1 MTPQTWAE
9 SLTKQFD
16 AIKGAQKYKQ
26 LAEQL
31 GTDTKTVCAQMAL
44 AQKIIHDAA
53 ELEEAEAV
61 VNAWTEKIN
70 YLQGI
75 KTTSKEGLF
84 VTTTIVSGGVS
95 LSALSTCV
103 STLGEA
109 GVVVVGG
116 ADCIVDV
123 ATTGSTIILGEN
135 HQVTVG
141 LNDVKDKLAPVTAVT
156 GLLTF
161 EPAKLGSVTEKTGE
175 QLSYIGDSLADL
187 FYKGKILG
195 IKVVHEKNGKTISAQ
210 VMEAAG
216 QDVASLEAVLKAAG
230 FSAPGNN
237 KSIAKLLSGYE
248 IDPVDSMAIL
258 DALASQMAV
267 TISGVTDTSQGQN
280 ADDAQTTEENDSDAA
295 VDVSGTYEGTSQVS
309 SLDADGN
316 ILETQEPK
324 PFTFVIK
331 VNGAKATFYRVG
343 YEDSAIELNYD
354 SQTGVASFDQDN
366 TKMEFVFDREA
377 SPLAVKA
384 FAQSISA
391 DGGMMFEYL
400 ASMKM

>member
-1 MTPQTWAE
+1 
-9 SLTKQFD
+9 
-16 AIKGAQKYKQ
+16 
-26 LAEQL
+26 
-31 GTDTKTVCAQMAL
+31 
-44 AQKIIHDAA
+44 
-53 ELEEAEAV
+53 
-61 VNAWTEKIN
+61 
-70 YLQGI
+70 
-75 KTTSKEGLF
+75 
-84 VTTTIVSGGVS
+84 
-95 LSALSTCV
+95 LSALSTSV

-210 VMEAAG
+210 VMETAG
-216 QDVASLEAVLKAAG
+216 QVVASLEAVLKAAV

-258 DALASQMAV
+258 DALVSQMAV

-324 PFTFVIK
+324 PFAFVIK

>member
-1 MTPQTWAE
+1 MEINQVWETANLLALGAVQVSDQALTALDAPSVKQTVVLKQSGSTLMTLETKPGGFSTMTLATGSERKLDPQTWAE

-230 FSAPGNN
+230 FFCTW
-237 KSIAKLLSGYE
+237 K
-248 IDPVDSMAIL
+248 
-258 DALASQMAV
+258 Q
-267 TISGVTDTSQGQN
+267 
-280 ADDAQTTEENDSDAA
+280 
-295 VDVSGTYEGTSQVS
+295 
-309 SLDADGN
+309 
-316 ILETQEPK
+316 
-324 PFTFVIK
+324 
-331 VNGAKATFYRVG
+331 
-343 YEDSAIELNYD
+343 
-354 SQTGVASFDQDN
+354 
-366 TKMEFVFDREA
+366 
-377 SPLAVKA
+377 
-384 FAQSISA
+384 
-391 DGGMMFEYL
+391 
-400 ASMKM
+400 